1 MSEAISRS
9 SAVVTFS
16 VLVNRPEAVD
26 NRNMISMI
34 ESQLHTKLDSFFLFV
49 GRLRPIKDPKY
60 ILQPFL
66 ELARDRSTRHL
77 QLLYVGS
84 VEEDCDEIQ
93 SFLSE
98 VDKHESIHWMASI
111 PQPQVHA
118 LMTAAIC
125 LINSSLSEGQPLSI
139 MEAMTLGCPVVARNI
154 SANKDLIDHGE
165 TGLIFDSPYEC
176 KGCLERLLADDA
188 LYRSISQ
195 KATEKMH
202 QHEFQLHTEATA
214 YLKLV
219 NDIQMKKSNHK
230 YMDTDL

>member
-1 MSEAISRS
+1 MSEAISR
-9 SAVVTFS
+9 T

-165 TGLIFDSPYEC
+165 TGLIFDSPYVSFINH
-176 KGCLERLLADDA
+176 LLD
-188 LYRSISQ
+188 S
-195 KATEKMH
+195 T
-202 QHEFQLHTEATA
+202 
-214 YLKLV
+214 
-219 NDIQMKKSNHK
+219 
-230 YMDTDL
+230 